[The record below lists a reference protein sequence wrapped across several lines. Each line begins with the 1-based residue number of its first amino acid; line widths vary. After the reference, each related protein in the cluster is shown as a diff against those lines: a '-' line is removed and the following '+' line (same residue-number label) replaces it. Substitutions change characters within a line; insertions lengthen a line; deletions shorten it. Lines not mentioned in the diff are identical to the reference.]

1 MDREFQLMYR
11 FVRGNFPMIRV
22 MKCAAAVGVAAW
34 MSMGAMQGQQGPVVV
49 TAPVVMNSQGTATL
63 MIDASKPVAKVSP
76 SLYGLMTEE
85 INYSYDGGLYGE
97 LVQDRTF
104 QSSRS
109 DTENWVP
116 VPQGTARGVVARD
129 AGTGPSA
136 ALPASLKMT
145 VTQADAANTYGLR
158 NRGWWGVP
166 LRANT
171 TYTGSVY
178 AKADKDAMAA
188 GVRVSLIAN
197 DTGKVLASAKL
208 QALSG
213 DWKKYDFTMKTGG
226 DVSATANNQ
235 IVLSVDKPGTVWLQ
249 LLSVFGPTYKNRA
262 NGNRIDLME
271 LMAAMHPQFL
281 RFPGGNYLEGDHIN
295 ERFDWK
301 KTIGPLVD
309 RAGHRSPWKYQ
320 SSDGMGLLEFLNWC
334 EDLKMQPVLAVYAG
348 YSLQQ
353 EVVKTGADL
362 EPYVQDALDE
372 IEYLTGDASTK
383 WGAERVKDGHPAPFA
398 LTYVEIGNEDFFD
411 RSRSY
416 DARYTQFFKA
426 IKAKYPQLQLIST
439 ANSRGNE
446 VKSVRP
452 DIIDDHYYKRAE
464 EFFSDAHHYDKADRN
479 GPKIFVGEW
488 ATREGTPTPNMGAAL
503 GDAAWMTGMEHNSDL
518 IILSSYAPMFTNVN
532 PNGMQWQSDLIGYDA
547 NSAYGSPSYY
557 AQMMFASHIGTE
569 VLGTDLQ
576 GAGDR
581 MFTSVT
587 RDSAKGVVY
596 VKLVNASSAKQDVKI
611 LLMGANVKGSAKLI
625 SLSAGTT
632 AATNSIADP
641 KRVMPVESTV
651 KAGKEFTRTVSGYS
665 VEVLELG
672 VQ

>member
-1 MDREFQLMYR
+1 MPAAI
-11 FVRGNFPMIRV
+11 GNPQAI
-22 MKCAAAVGVAAW
+22 
-34 MSMGAMQGQQGPVVV
+34 
-49 TAPVVMNSQGTATL
+49 ATL
-63 MIDASKPVAKVSP
+63 AIDASKPVAKVSP
-76 SLYGLMTEE
+76 TLYGLMTEE

-104 QSSRS
+104 LSSRS
-109 DTENWVP
+109 DTENWIP
-116 VPQGTARGVVARD
+116 VEQGTARGSVMRD
-129 AGTGPSA
+129 MSTGPSA

-145 VTQADAANTYGLR
+145 VTQADAANAYGLR

-171 TYTGSVY
+171 LYTGSVY
-178 AKADKDAMAA
+178 AKADKDGMAA
-188 GVRVSLIAN
+188 GLKVSLIAN

-208 QALSG
+208 PVLTG

-226 DVSATANNQ
+226 DVPPTANNQ
-235 IVLSVDKPGTVWLQ
+235 IVVSIDKPETVWLQ
-249 LLSVFGPTYKNRA
+249 LLSVFPPTYKNRV
-262 NGNRIDLME
+262 NGDRVDLSEM
-271 LMAAMHPQFL
+271 MAAMHPTFL
-281 RFPGGNYLEGDHIN
+281 RFPGGNYLEGNTIT

-309 RAGHRSPWKYQ
+309 RPGHMSPWRYH
-320 SSDGMGLLEFLNWC
+320 SSDGMGLLEFLGWC

-353 EVVKTGADL
+353 EHVNPGADL

-372 IEYLTGDASTK
+372 IEYVTGDVSTK
-383 WGAERVKDGHPAPFA
+383 WGGQRAKDGHPAPFA
-398 LTYVEIGNEDFFD
+398 LKYVEIGNEDNFD
-411 RSRSY
+411 RTRSY
-416 DARYTQFFKA
+416 DGRYAQFYDA
-426 IKAKYPQLQLIST
+426 IKKKYPALELIAT
-439 ANSRGNE
+439 TP
-446 VKSVRP
+446 VKGHVM
-452 DIIDDHYYKRAE
+452 DVLDDHYYRRAE
-464 EFFSDAHHYDKADRN
+464 QFFGDVHHYDKTDRN

-503 GDAAWMTGMEHNSDL
+503 GDAAWMTGMERNSDV
-518 IILSSYAPMFTNVN
+518 IILASYAPLFVNVN
-532 PNGMQWQSDLIGYDA
+532 PGGMQWQSDLIGYDA

-569 VLGTDLQ
+569 ILGADLQ

-581 MFTSVT
+581 VFYSVT
-587 RDSAKGVVY
+587 RDAAKGVVY
-596 VKLVNASSAKQDVKI
+596 VKLVNASSAKQEVKI
-611 LLMGANVKGSAKLI
+611 SLAGANVKGSAKLI
-625 SLSAGTT
+625 SLSAATT

-641 KRVMPVESTV
+641 KRVVPVESTV
-651 KAGKEFTRTVSGYS
+651 KAGKEFTRTLPGYS